1 MKHLIIFAHPNGQNS
16 LNQAILQKVLEVSE
30 QNGVETVVR
39 DLYRLNF
46 NPVLSQ
52 QEIQSAF
59 QGIVPQEIQQEQQL
73 IQQAELITLIYPI
86 WWMGFPAILKGY
98 IDRVFTYGFAYKTE
112 NGLSVGL
119 LSDKKM
125 QHFITYGNSPERYER
140 LGFTE
145 AFKHC
150 LVDGLFN
157 FCDITDIQHC
167 LFGEV
172 YGLSEQAM
180 QQLFEQVA
188 MQTQKNLTALLEKN
202 Q

>member
-145 AFKHC
+145 AFQHC

-172 YGLSEQAM
+172 YALSEQAM

-188 MQTQKNLTALLEKN
+188 MQTQQNLTALLEKN